1 MAKKKEEIPEYGHLI
16 RKGKLYYRTRLR
28 DEDGKQI
35 ELYGKTCEELFQKV
49 QKKKAE
55 IADAKFRKENP
66 TVAEYAAKWLHMHS
80 AHIRPRTLEG
90 YTRAVKNYIVKPL
103 GHMYMKDVTADDI
116 KMAMVPVAKLSA
128 HTYATVNMLFKS
140 IFYSAESS
148 KLITYNP
155 AKKIP
160 PKGGTLPKE
169 RFP

>member
-1 MAKKKEEIPEYGHLI
+1 
-16 RKGKLYYRTRLR
+16 
-28 DEDGKQI
+28 
-35 ELYGKTCEELFQKV
+35 
-49 QKKKAE
+49 
-55 IADAKFRKENP
+55 
-66 TVAEYAAKWLHMHS
+66 
-80 AHIRPRTLEG
+80 
-90 YTRAVKNYIVKPL
+90 
-103 GHMYMKDVTADDI
+103 MYMKDVTADDI

-169 RFP
+169 RFPLSDEQVNLLLDTVKDGHLCENEV